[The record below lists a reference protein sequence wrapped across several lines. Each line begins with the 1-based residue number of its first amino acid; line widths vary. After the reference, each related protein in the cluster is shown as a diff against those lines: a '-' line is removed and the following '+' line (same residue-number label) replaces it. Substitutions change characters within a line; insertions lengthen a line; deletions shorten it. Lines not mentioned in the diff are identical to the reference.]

1 MPLTF
6 GFHKQTYDS
15 NVPLYVELGS
25 NRVVNRLTYQVL
37 DETSLKAEMAAEGYT
52 PPAAEIG
59 QSAAWLHV
67 EQRALVWMV
76 RATRGTHRAGHHPT
90 GQPADHW

>member
-37 DETSLKAEMAAEGYT
+37 DETSLKAEMAAEGYS
-52 PPAAEIG
+52 PPAGEIG
-59 QSAAWLHV
+59 QAAAWLAC
-67 EQRALVWMV
+67 E
-76 RATRGTHRAGHHPT
+76 
-90 GQPADHW
+90 